1 MILLLL
7 ILAIPAVLS
16 AQNPVEIIRRAMEL
30 DRRNTE
36 ISRSY
41 TYLERQEHRDVN
53 SSGKL
58 TKTESTTTDVT
69 LLEGSPY
76 RRTVARNDQPLSQKD
91 QLKEQERLQKS
102 IEDRRKETPEQRER
116 RVTEWEHKKQK
127 QRESLKELPDAFNFR
142 LTGEETLNGGEVFA
156 IEGLPKPG
164 YRPKSA
170 SVAFFSKIKLHLWI
184 DKKDYQW
191 VKVDLESLDTIT
203 FGGIL
208 LRLAKGSH
216 VIIENAR
223 VNNEVWLPK
232 RAEIAGSVRVAL
244 VHVMRGQIIYTFS
257 DYKKFQTDSRI
268 VAQ

>member
-7 ILAIPAVLS
+7 ILAVPAVVS
-16 AQNPVEIIRRAMEL
+16 AQNPVEIIRRATEL

-41 TYLERQEHRDVN
+41 TFLERQEQRDVN
-53 SSGKL
+53 AAGKL
-58 TKTESTTTDVT
+58 TKTESTTVDVT

-76 RRTVARNDQPLSQKD
+76 RRLVARNDQPLSPKD
-91 QLKEQERLQKS
+91 QRKEQEKLQKS
-102 IEDRRKETPEQRER
+102 IEDRRKETWRCASAGWRTGSTKAETTRAAG
-116 RVTEWEHKKQK
+116 
-127 QRESLKELPDAFNFR
+127 ELPEAFTQTHRGRNF
-142 LTGEETLNGGEVFA
+142 NGGEVFV

-164 YRPKSA
+164 YYPKSA
-170 SVAFFSKIKLHLWI
+170 STAFFTKIKLHMWI

-216 VIIENAR
+216 VTIENAR
-223 VNNEVWLPK
+223 VNN
-232 RAEIAGSVRVAL
+232 
-244 VHVMRGQIIYTFS
+244 
-257 DYKKFQTDSRI
+257 
-268 VAQ
+268 